1 MSASE
6 KVVTG
11 IGFLLLPVNIVLGI
25 AQILAI
31 YGGIQYWLDWH
42 WFFSSLIATIL
53 VFFLRINLLNCVIG
67 VLGAHYAWHWSWGAS
82 ILLFFGMFALT
93 MAIALLA
100 GAAEKAFRW

>member
-6 KVVTG
+6 NVLTG
-11 IGFLLLPVNIVLGI
+11 IGFLLLPVNIALGI

-42 WFFSSLIATIL
+42 WFFSSLIATFL
-53 VFFLRINLLNCVIG
+53 VFMLRINLLNCVIG

-82 ILLFFGMFALT
+82 IALFFGMFALII
-93 MAIALLA
+93 AFALLA
-100 GAAEKAFRW
+100 GAAEKTFRW